1 MKTTNQLTGGIPVQG
16 SQELD
21 AASSLEV
28 LNSFIKDCRK
38 AIRANRKMQV
48 TVNADGKSSQLVFA
62 GEGMTLSLIAS

>member
-21 AASSLEV
+21 AASSIEV

-38 AIRANRKMQV
+38 LIRSKQKLRV
-48 TVNADGKSSQLVFA
+48 TVNADGAMSQLVFA
-62 GEGMTLSLIAS
+62 TGENTLSFIAS